1 MMMMTDTSHEEHA
14 LKNSPHGIDYDF
26 IKARVLELEH
36 ELEEF
41 QESSKELELA
51 LEDELRVLEA
61 QNVNLI
67 EQIKS
72 KDERI
77 DAIGAQN
84 VRLSDELR
92 QVSDQLFESKKQHE
106 SELSKL
112 KAQMVAVEI
121 ANDDMALHDRVIE
134 SKLQY
139 ATQFNNEL
147 MERVALLEHDLSAE
161 RELTAQQ
168 GLTILNL
175 KNGAGSQRVVSRK
188 RDSTLVDFS
197 NANGTV
203 LDINEMLATEPQ
215 PPVFA
220 MPRSDL
226 LMKFQELCAR
236 SEDLRQKVN
245 EVSTSLTLKA
255 NPTIQ
260 VSPDKAE
267 KKRTIT
273 NSASYHNLSELSG
286 KVGNRSRDPSIST
299 KPNAT
304 KNAQTEQKATF
315 RKRVRKIFS

>member
-1 MMMMTDTSHEEHA
+1 MIMDHTHEEHE
-14 LKNSPHGIDYDF
+14 LKSSPRGIDYDF
-26 IKARVLELEH
+26 VKARVSELEH

-41 QESSKELELA
+41 QESSKELEQA

-67 EQIKS
+67 EQIRN

-77 DAIGAQN
+77 DALGAQN

-92 QVSDQLFESKKQHE
+92 QVSDQLFESEKQHE
-106 SELSKL
+106 TELTKL
-112 KAQMVAVEI
+112 KMQMVAIEI

-134 SKLQY
+134 SKLHY

-147 MERVALLEHDLSAE
+147 MERVALLEHDLCAE

-168 GLTILNL
+168 GLTILNM
-175 KNGAGSQRVVSRK
+175 KNGTGSQRVVSRK

-215 PPVFA
+215 PPVLSV
-220 MPRSDL
+220 PRSDL

-236 SEDLRQKVN
+236 SEDLRQKVS

-255 NPTIQ
+255 NATIQ

-273 NSASYHNLSELSG
+273 NSASYHNLSKLSG
-286 KVGNRSRDPSIST
+286 KVENRSRDPSSSSE
-299 KPNAT
+299 PNAT
-304 KNAQTEQKATF
+304 KNVPAEQKATF